1 MPSPSVHLTQVFSAL
16 ADPTRRAVLT
26 RLSAGPCRTTAL
38 LRPFKM
44 ALPSFAQ
51 HLDVLERS
59 GLVRS
64 RKVGRVR
71 TYELA
76 PQRLGV
82 AEQWL
87 ATRRKAWHTRLNQL
101 DSYLHTL
108 EKERS

>member
-1 MPSPSVHLTQVFSAL
+1 MPNQSAQLTQVFSAL
-16 ADPTRRAVLT
+16 ADPTRRAVLA
-26 RLSAGPCRTTAL
+26 RLSEGPCRTTAL
-38 LRPFKM
+38 LQPFKM

-76 PQRLGV
+76 PQRLEV

-87 ATRRKAWHTRLNQL
+87 STRRKEWHTRLNQL
-101 DSYLHTL
+101 DSYLDTL
-108 EKERS
+108 KKERS

>member
-1 MPSPSVHLTQVFSAL
+1 MPNQSEQLTQMFSAL
-16 ADPTRRAVLT
+16 ADPTRRAVLA
-26 RLSAGPCRTTAL
+26 RLSEGPCPTTSL

-51 HLDVLERS
+51 HLGVLERS

-76 PQRLGV
+76 PQRLEV
-82 AEQWL
+82 AENWL
-87 ATRRKAWHTRLNQL
+87 SARRREWHTRLNQL
-101 DSYLHTL
+101 DSYLDTL
-108 EKERS
+108 KKERS